1 MNFQQLEY
9 IVAVDEERHFVKAS
23 ERCFVTQAT
32 LSMMIKKLE
41 EELGCIVFDRS
52 KQPVIPTE
60 VGAKVIAQARIVLLE
75 SKKLGEIVKES
86 DANIT
91 GGVKI
96 GIIPTVAPYLLPL
109 FLQDF
114 LEKYPSV
121 KVVIRE
127 MTTTEIVEQLQKG
140 TIDLGIL
147 ATPLKIDGLMEH
159 VLYHEKFKVFTSKT
173 ETKLVNQYILPEEI
187 DASRLLLLEE
197 GHCMRSQML
206 NICELQKRQLS
217 GHNLDYEAGSI
228 ESLVNLVEAYN
239 GITIVPE
246 LCLLHFN
253 EERLKQVKSFVSPEP
268 VREISMVSYRHFAK
282 KRIREA
288 LVSEISQKI
297 KTLLGSDGSI
307 LNVISI

>member
-9 IVAVDEERHFVKAS
+9 IVAVDEERHFVKAA

-52 KQPVIPTE
+52 KQPVVPTE
-60 VGAKVIAQARIVLLE
+60 VGEKVIAQARIVLLE
-75 SKKLGEIVKES
+75 SKKLAEIVKES
-86 DANIT
+86 DTNIT
-91 GGVKI
+91 GEVKI

-127 MTTTEIVEQLQKG
+127 MTTSEIVEQLQKG

-147 ATPLKIDGLMEH
+147 ATPLKIEGLSEH

-173 ETKLVNQYILPEEI
+173 ETELVNQYILPEEI

-253 EERLKQVKSFVSPEP
+253 EERLMQIKSFVSPEP

-288 LVSEISQKI
+288 LVFEISQKL
-297 KTLLGSDGSI
+297 KTLLSTDGSI
-307 LNVISI
+307 LNVIGI

>member
-147 ATPLKIDGLMEH
+147 ATPLKIEGLMEH

-268 VREISMVSYRHFAK
+268 VREISIVSYRHFAK

>member
-147 ATPLKIDGLMEH
+147 ATPLKIEGLMEH